1 MMAMDVVRQ
10 DGHQRLFCVSSF
22 TSEYQYCGKKGFC
35 EILDREY
42 HAFERDKSGN
52 KSQYIIF
59 FDIDEQTFLEDF
71 AESSRNQVYH
81 PYFEYIPNLHL
92 LLIKI
97 VTEAHEQAHESLNRM
112 ITRKFAFMNNLDL
125 KLHMTGQA
133 EKESNGRKKKADK
146 SYRPETLPGGRSNY
160 WHSVLV
166 EAAYSE
172 KGSKLADD
180 ARWWLIESAGDVK
193 TVMTIAVYQTTREI
207 IIEIWGL
214 VSRPTR
220 QEKNKRVPDVTQRI
234 VVTQNSD
241 DEIRVKGS
249 PLTIPFNH
257 FFLRD
262 KGAGEDDLVLG
273 EDDLKTVATSV
284 WEVHSNV

>member
-1 MMAMDVVRQ
+1 MSKPFWKTSQ
-10 DGHQRLFCVSSF
+10 NHQ
-22 TSEYQYCGKKGFC
+22 
-35 EILDREY
+35 EIRYITHTL
-42 HAFERDKSGN
+42 SI
-52 KSQYIIF
+52 SQIF
-59 FDIDEQTFLEDF
+59 I
-71 AESSRNQVYH
+71 
-81 PYFEYIPNLHL
+81 YFF
-92 LLIKI
+92 
-97 VTEAHEQAHESLNRM
+97 TEAHEQAHESLNRM

-146 SYRPETLPGGRSNY
+146 SYRPETLPDGRSNY
-160 WHSVLV
+160 WHFVLV

-180 ARWWLIESAGDVK
+180 AQWWLIESAGDVK

-220 QEKNKRVPDVTQRI
+220 QEKNKLVPDVTQRI
-234 VVTQNSD
+234 MVTQNSD

-262 KGAGEDDLVLG
+262 KGAGEGDLVLD